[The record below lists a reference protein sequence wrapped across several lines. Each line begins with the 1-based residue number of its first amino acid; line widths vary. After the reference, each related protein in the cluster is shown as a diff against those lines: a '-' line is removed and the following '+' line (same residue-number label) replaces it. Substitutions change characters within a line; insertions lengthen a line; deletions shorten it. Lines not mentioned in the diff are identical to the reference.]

1 MKNGVFT
8 SAGYCVGWRL
18 RAGDRKRTHLTFQP
32 SAVHREG
39 ASWESG
45 KVMMGL
51 RSAPCKLFPKLPGP
65 YVVQGWLGSVHVI
78 TLSEAWHP
86 PLGTHLREPFC
97 RRWGQGPGA
106 SPACRGEGGTPD
118 PQPWPC
124 WCRGREHWVCFQAAS
139 SWGVNLGSPGV
150 FNWTGQGV

>member
-1 MKNGVFT
+1 MKNGMFT

-18 RAGDRKRTHLTFQP
+18 RAGDRKRTHLTFQS

-65 YVVQGWLGSVHVI
+65 YVVQGWGLSMSSPSQKPGTRPWALISGNRSVGGGVRVLERVQPAGEKEAPLTPSPGPAGAGGGS
-78 TLSEAWHP
+78 TGS
-86 PLGTHLREPFC
+86 
-97 RRWGQGPGA
+97 A
-106 SPACRGEGGTPD
+106 SR
-118 PQPWPC
+118 Q
-124 WCRGREHWVCFQAAS
+124 QAA
-139 SWGVNLGSPGV
+139 GV
-150 FNWTGQGV
+150 